1 MAKIGRNDPCPCGSG
16 KKYKKCCGAKKGITE
31 MSKYRYDRYLQI
43 RNSATQK
50 IYEIAEK
57 EMDCF
62 LDDSLEYLYQNL
74 LLDVDEQAPPR
85 DEELFDNIVGYMGM
99 QLMVFGLPIESVLKS
114 NPDSISDCYL
124 WKYCLKNFGNLFSED
139 EKKFMERL
147 KQGFCGFF
155 KVIDIEESPYNYPV
169 VLARDLLGQKTFRIM
184 DRMLAKQVVKH
195 DIICGIACPYEDS
208 HYIMECPAPV
218 SISLEYQGL
227 IEMLIGDYCR
237 DFKKKYKKYL
247 TKNMRYSKVLNLFP
261 AILFLVV
268 LDYCYYLNNL
278 PEPKM
283 VNRDREEIR
292 FSVSNYK
299 IKDRK
304 LTEEKILALKGMELV
319 EKDNKKTTIH
329 WLNQENTILGTVYV
343 KKKEISFETNS
354 VGRLERWKK
363 LVYGIPMELKDTEFT
378 SLEELKNRSSAKE
391 RAGKVQEEL
400 DIPEKEFKEFAL
412 GWWDKHYED
421 WISNSIPALDGL
433 SPEEAVK
440 DPSGR
445 QEVEKLIDEYENHA
459 LKEKKK
465 NKSQNLYKYFDADEI
480 RKRLGIKE

>member
-1 MAKIGRNDPCPCGSG
+1 MG
-16 KKYKKCCGAKKGITE
+16 
-31 MSKYRYDRYLQI
+31 KYRYDRYLQI

-57 EMDCF
+57 EMDCS
-62 LDDSLEYLYQNL
+62 LDDSLGYFYQNL

-85 DEELFDNIVGYMGM
+85 DEELFDSILGHTGM

-114 NPDSISDCYL
+114 NPDSISDCYF
-124 WKYCLKNFGNLFSED
+124 WKYCLNHFENLFSED
-139 EKKFMERL
+139 EKKFMESL
-147 KQGFCGFF
+147 EQGFCGFF
-155 KVIDIEESPYNYPV
+155 KVIDIEESINNYPV
-169 VLARDLLGQKTFRIM
+169 VLARDLLEQKTFRIV
-184 DRMLAKQVVKH
+184 DRMLAEQVVKH
-195 DIICGIACPYEDS
+195 DIICGIACPYEDN
-208 HYIMECPAPV
+208 HHIMEGSAPV
-218 SISLEYQGL
+218 SISLEYQNL

-237 DFKKKYKKYL
+237 DLKKKYKKYL

-292 FSVSNYK
+292 FSVSKYR

-304 LTEEKILALKGMELV
+304 STEKKILALEGMELV

-329 WLNQENTILGTVYV
+329 WLNQENTILGTAYI

-354 VGRLERWKK
+354 IGRLERWKK
-363 LVYGIPMELKDTEFT
+363 LVSGIPMELKDTEFT
-378 SLEELKNRSSAKE
+378 SLEELKNRSRTKE
-391 RAGKVQEEL
+391 RASHEQKKL

-433 SPEEAVK
+433 SPKEAVK
-440 DPSGR
+440 DPDRR
-445 QEVEKLIDEYENHA
+445 QEVKRLIDGYENHA

-465 NKSQNLYKYFDADEI
+465 NTSQNLYKYFDADEI